1 MSGGG
6 GHHALLRPP
15 GSAENCA
22 GCDALAVRVAN
33 LEARVRQLEAAC
45 PVIRPAQVVSRCDKW
60 QPSDSTPL
68 LREYFGCRR
77 NEWKKSRGKCRLV
90 FVQGDLV
97 TAQEDYKLHF
107 VSGDMK
113 RSKGVAL
120 ELANVFGP
128 IEKTMHYDIGQIEV
142 QEKGSSAL
150 LNVVSKRRL
159 FHRMSAN
166 PERFLVGFVAALNSA
181 RDFCKERRLQRLA
194 MVRLGAGLDRVNWKW
209 TQQKIL
215 EIFEDLDITL
225 AVYVRPRRG
234 GSQHVSLQ
242 EQSTPDLG
250 DEGHFPLLGGRG
262 RRTVGAERQLS
273 DLRPG
278 RLVDACGGLDQVRR
292 PGAPNKPSA
301 RPEASADD
309 GRRAST
315 SPRVAQVSPDPFALF
330 DDVSPTTAVIE
341 PDARP
346 LSVPPVMSAA
356 GCALMTFD
364 DLDVPV
370 LDDRGAGV
378 ATGSQGAGASRH
390 SLALAWEPGAS
401 TKTVSTVS
409 GILPAVPGLAPS
421 HLALSGEP
429 LVLTGQ
435 SEQFILSAAGNAGAA
450 PETFL
455 PLSRN
460 FDGAATDGHDRSDS
474 SMLLLGS
481 PKERGGARPAPPPGR
496 PGSDF

>member
-1 MSGGG
+1 
-6 GHHALLRPP
+6 
-15 GSAENCA
+15 
-22 GCDALAVRVAN
+22 
-33 LEARVRQLEAAC
+33 
-45 PVIRPAQVVSRCDKW
+45 
-60 QPSDSTPL
+60 
-68 LREYFGCRR
+68 
-77 NEWKKSRGKCRLV
+77 
-90 FVQGDLV
+90 V

-120 ELANVFGP
+120 ELANLFGP
-128 IEKTMHYDIGQIEV
+128 VEKTMNYDIGQIKV
-142 QEKGSSAL
+142 QEKGTCSL
-150 LNVVSKRRL
+150 LNVVSKCRS
-159 FHRMSAN
+159 FHRLSAD
-166 PERFLVGFVAALNSA
+166 PEKFLSGFVAALQCA
-181 RDFCKERRLQRLA
+181 RDFCKEKRLQRLA

-215 EIFEDLDITL
+215 EVFEDLDITL
-225 AVYVRPRRG
+225 AVYLRPRRE
-234 GSQHVSLQ
+234 VSLR
-242 EQSTPDLG
+242 EQPAPDLRS
-250 DEGHFPLLGGRG
+250 DDHFPLLGGRG
-262 RRTVGAERQLS
+262 RRTVGAERQS
-273 DLRPG
+273 PDLRPG
-278 RLVDACGGLDQVRR
+278 RKVDACNGLDQVRR
-292 PGAPNKPSA
+292 PGAPNEPFA

-315 SPRVAQVSPDPFALF
+315 SPHVAQVSPDPFALF
-330 DDVSPTTAVIE
+330 DDVSPTMAVIE
-341 PDARP
+341 PDTRP
-346 LSVPPVMSAA
+346 LSVPTDVMSAA
-356 GCALMTFD
+356 GRPLLPFD
-364 DLDVPV
+364 DLAVPV
-370 LDDRGAGV
+370 LDGRGAGV
-378 ATGSQGAGASRH
+378 VTGSQGAGASRH

-435 SEQFILSAAGNAGAA
+435 SGQFILSAAGNAGAA